1 LASWLPAKTKSSVGS
16 QAIATDKISEA
27 QTRARWLNQSARS
40 DIATRRLSEHV
51 GWGLPTKVS
60 APSKRRDAN
69 ASPGTLGRTTKSD
82 SESGRSVE
90 RQHEIF
96 FDTNESEMVVT
107 QTDPVSHFRSCE
119 QFERRPIYEHQSIAG
134 GDLIAAFKQYNE
146 NEPNVVKLINE
157 DYDVISVEPT
167 GCECSLCDEN
177 ERPEIANIDSPTIS
191 SVSLGIC

>member
-1 LASWLPAKTKSSVGS
+1 MQVRAHLDGLQNPTVKAEDQSNVSTKY
-16 QAIATDKISEA
+16 
-27 QTRARWLNQSARS
+27 
-40 DIATRRLSEHV
+40 
-51 GWGLPTKVS
+51 
-60 APSKRRDAN
+60 
-69 ASPGTLGRTTKSD
+69 
-82 SESGRSVE
+82 
-90 RQHEIF
+90 F